1 VSKERRLFFLLTQ
14 AHRALVRHADAALLA
29 QHGVTSAQAAALM
42 YLAKNDASPL
52 SRLADGLG
60 LNAPAVTG
68 LTNRLERLG
77 LVERRDDPDD
87 GRSYRLT
94 LTDLGRRRAAAI
106 LPRVRALQSELMR
119 GFEPDEVDT
128 IIRFLTTLITRFQE
142 SP

>member
-1 VSKERRLFFLLTQ
+1 VSKERRLFFLMTQ
-14 AHRALVRHADAALLA
+14 AQRSMVRYADAALLG

-52 SRLADGLG
+52 TRLAEGLG
-60 LNAPAVTG
+60 LNAPAITG

-87 GRSYRLT
+87 GRAYRLT
-94 LTDLGRRRAAAI
+94 LTPEGRRRAEAI
-106 LPRVRALQSELMR
+106 VPRVRALQAEALR
-119 GFEPDEVDT
+119 GFGPDEIDT
-128 IIRFLTTLITRFQE
+128 IVRFLTSLIKRFQE